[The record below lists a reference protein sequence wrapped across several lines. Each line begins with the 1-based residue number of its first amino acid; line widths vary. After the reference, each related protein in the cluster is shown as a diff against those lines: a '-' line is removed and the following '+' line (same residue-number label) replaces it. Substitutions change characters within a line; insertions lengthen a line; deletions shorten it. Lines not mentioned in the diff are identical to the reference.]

1 MDLRTVGKINSSNIN
16 NINTLEDVDN
26 KANKDALKDVI
37 TSSLT
42 TRSYIDEATLNKYGR
57 YGLNWNEREASTY
70 SLDQQLAD
78 AQSNWSKLGNALAQT
93 VVSEIGLGTLIGI
106 TDMFDAIGQAIS
118 VSDHDYNNPVS
129 RTLEEWQDKF
139 RNEIAPIYSRPGSGF
154 ENGTDFGWW
163 MQNLPSVASS
173 LTLLIPTNLAFGA
186 VKGIGKA
193 LRAGSKV
200 TSTTRKGSKWAALG
214 ERLDKV
220 ESINKFRNFAGSSDV
235 VETTKL
241 FAKNG
246 LKAGMMRTMEN
257 YQEARQ
263 VYDDMYVDVKDYLT
277 NASDEE
283 KQEFISRNANF
294 LSDENV
300 NINDIDSV
308 AKAIARKS
316 ANETFKLD
324 YINTVFDIIELYAL
338 KNIPFHGFR
347 NVRTNATTRRLN
359 KNAIKYAGQYKSLDE
374 LKQLLDKRSLKN
386 KIREG
391 ISDWFVGSR
400 LVIGAQLSEG
410 VEEAV
415 NYIAQQEGMNLGHTM
430 LGMEVENNYSNRLNS
445 YLKNGQLWESAFWGV
460 AGGVIFQGVGSQLN
474 RVSTAIDKYN
484 DYKERKAN
492 AKTGEE
498 VKKPTWSALFEQPD
512 RKRDEAEMK
521 IRIENEQEYLRKV
534 HAIKNGQNPYDPN
547 YKETEEQGSLTEEEQ
562 KPLLEYANTE
572 RITNMALN
580 AMDGG
585 RIKQLQAY
593 LESEEVRN
601 AMKDQLGLTDEQAEE
616 IRQNGLR
623 TFEQVQQKY
632 DENVRKINKLSRQI
646 SDKVKI
652 PYIPTEYI
660 QLIAREN
667 IDKQLQIEELEKQI
681 NALELSTSREENDLR
696 ANNRIDPNVDYKTQI
711 RLDFITSYLGK
722 LQADKKALQNDKD
735 KMNTVSG
742 QQELAR
748 INRNIESVKNS
759 IVNLRPDNSIANLLF
774 AISASSNV
782 KFENGQYVSDNR
794 NVTDDYLN
802 IRKLIDTKDISK
814 LKEIDKRLVDIT
826 EADLQELSII
836 EDNNLRTN
844 VNAQGIRRVSPEL
857 FDNYQNL
864 AGLQESLNILRANVV
879 LTPDDLANQVNELH
893 NWMNEARGNAI
904 LNAKKTFVN
913 LLDNYT
919 SDQLHQ
925 ILANRVNGVDEFNG
939 VDNIS
944 ENDKTTIK
952 NVLDILNL
960 ETLNNVQL
968 VEWLDGEIDIENNKR
983 AAERQNSSTSENSI
997 SEEENQPLNESPQ
1010 PGENKPTPPQER
1022 QIEPIPPQSTPQAEK
1037 VDNSTITLTD
1047 NAIPYAKLT
1056 PVPNNDSNEYYLDLQ
1071 TVDGSYNY
1079 SNEATKLLNDDDY
1092 FIKEEGVS
1100 LLDDSN
1106 TWRIDS
1112 SPVVRYNNGRM
1123 EVISKGHI
1131 VPNKQSQDNQQ
1142 LNDRVD
1148 DNGNNQSNNEQPS
1161 PILPT
1166 GVEEQTP
1173 NNVQAQNTPGDVIP
1187 DSISD
1192 KIQDI
1197 IAEETDNIFKRELPV
1212 LTDEDIETIRTRLI
1226 NAFGNVDKNGLIVSH
1241 INKSLDNMKAE
1252 FNQYGGYI
1260 PVITAVRNARLL
1272 DNNPKD
1278 STILTEFQNA
1288 INSIIDAH
1296 RLEFGFDNVNG
1307 KTYVHVETL
1316 LRYCNQITDNQSTA
1330 NKLFKQLYN
1339 YLNSSDKYVIVDGNK
1354 DRILKNIS
1362 STTIT
1367 ETNTNRPS
1375 SINFDGVLDETTP
1388 NSPEEKKL
1396 FDTIDSIQ
1404 IGDEIDF
1411 EYKNNSIVFS
1421 LNGVKIGRIYVP
1433 YKHRGNTD
1441 HVIQN
1446 NDGWLTDI
1454 KPTKDGVES
1463 DLRDLFISWIENPNN
1478 DPNITKL
1485 YNTIL
1490 EFAFTNRND
1499 KANRDRLIKEF
1510 INNPEIIK
1518 AKQNEFIDASTS
1530 PERLLDGIA
1539 KLWRYIQIRNNNN
1552 LGRLARVDSVN
1563 NWFDIRVGDGV
1574 KLALTLARQGEG
1586 KIKIANITE
1595 GARVSVIPD
1604 NEKIA
1609 LDDERLNTPHVA
1621 LGDRYKTSDG
1631 KIDTSKVK
1639 LMTTELEVGVGT
1651 INHTD
1656 KSINTQSMSLDS
1668 NLRNGS
1674 TGVLIITRN
1683 GEHEYIHAYPQRVS
1697 SPRISKDGRK
1707 ITKAIIDHTRNII
1720 TRWSETEDPTER
1732 ENIVRELQIFLSKIL
1747 PNKDDKTVT
1756 PFFKGADGY
1765 YNVRISDIYDK
1776 GNRDGSY
1783 KGTGEWLGFQIV
1795 LTKNGKSETYGFK
1808 VKYNSTSNHR
1818 RTEVKNFALSISK
1831 DNQTTDIKD
1840 LKEITDTIANLINN
1854 ECAFNLGH
1862 QFIELDNSSAVGDT
1876 GIVSKDPKT
1885 GKIHIKVGDIL
1896 DLEYDSYNQFIL
1908 DNDIVALN
1916 LQTTE
1921 NGYNNFDRNPESGV
1935 NRQTI
1940 TVENVTDSNNLDD
1953 NITPVERSNQTP
1965 LNDFYTPII
1974 DTKAIDKV
1982 IKSRNVNKGLAIA
1995 KLLLS
2000 NDKNNDKFKEL
2011 LFKKIVS
2018 QVFPKNVIFVDENIG
2033 VVATSNPNNVPI
2045 PVYDGSNI
2053 MMEPGQMAIGRE
2065 WLDTANSGEL
2075 GRHGAVRLLVHEN
2088 LHILLNTPG
2097 NEKYIDRIRTIYD
2110 EFVAKNDN
2118 PKLNKY
2124 YLTQFK
2130 DYVDADGKL
2139 NTIGLEE
2146 FLVYSLT
2153 DNNLS
2158 QKLNEIKSDEEFSD
2172 KTKKSLFQEIME
2184 FMLQLFD
2191 WKDSNG
2197 NYIEAKIKEGSLYE
2211 KEFKLLGDIFENSK
2225 PKKTTRKKAPKTTN
2239 IDNTQLSLDF
2249 SQNYKQEKGDDVKS
2263 DETEE
2268 PINLE
2273 ENNGFENA
2281 DLSSLSMNARIS
2293 DVLPYSKEMLDI
2305 RAKAIADGTFMKAP
2319 NGKPTNLNER
2329 QWLQVRTKAFKEW
2342 FGDWE
2347 KGLVVNQDKESFYR
2361 GQFDEP
2367 FIDKNGNLILYGR
2380 DDSLYKSAGYK
2391 ESKGVSVTRDLKSA
2405 IEYGEGQLETRI
2417 NIVMDSSMDESEQ
2430 NAVIDNGYYL
2440 IQFKDSVSNK
2450 EIKEAGESKLLGDIT
2465 VPKGSYII
2473 EHYVQGELIETIG
2486 NINNPNAS
2494 KVVDENGEP
2503 LVVYHGSDKE
2513 FTEFNLNTN
2522 NRGNFTNI
2530 IKKGFY
2536 FSNKNIASQYASSKA
2551 IEDARKLIEYE
2562 EMGADFDE
2570 VLEAFGFNPKDS
2582 ESYKRGHDYIMSLD
2596 NRTANFTPNLY
2607 AVFLNIKNPVL
2618 IDLKGNQ
2625 IDTLNKEQKE
2635 KINNSEGSIIF
2646 NVDEATARFRGEKVI
2661 RGAYTGTDYIAFNS
2675 NQIKSATDNTGE
2687 FSRDSDDVYSTSI
2700 PSVEEFLDRFPIE
2713 DQKQIKESIDN
2724 GELSLSCK

>member
-1 MDLRTVGKINSSNIN
+1 MILQIIIHLIILTHKLDNMNANDFLENHGIKTIPNPNYNPKSRKNKGPRTLDVIDLSADKSQLN
-16 NINTLEDVDN
+16 DVVEQDLLN
-26 KANKDALKDVI
+26 QERVSAKDAAK
-37 TSSLT
+37 
-42 TRSYIDEATLNKYGR
+42 YEKYGI
-57 YGLNWNEREASTY
+57 NWNSIEASNG
-70 SLDQQLAD
+70 SLDIQLAD

-106 TDMFDAIGQAIS
+106 TDIFDAIGQAIS

-139 RNEIAPIYSRPGSGF
+139 RNEVAPIYSRPGSGF

-200 TSTTRKGSKWAALG
+200 ISTTRKGSKWAALG
-214 ERLDKV
+214 ERLGKV

-235 VETTKL
+235 VETAKL
-241 FAKNG
+241 FAEHG
-246 LKAGMMRTMEN
+246 FKAGMMRTMEN

-300 NINDIDSV
+300 DINNIDSV

-316 ANETFKLD
+316 ADETFKLD
-324 YINTVFDIIELYAL
+324 YLNTGFDIIELYAL

-347 NVRTNATTRRLN
+347 NVRTNAATRRLN

-374 LKQLLDKRSLKN
+374 LKQILDKRSLKN
-386 KIREG
+386 KIGEG

-445 YLKNGQLWESAFWGV
+445 YLRNGQLWESAFWGV
-460 AGGVIFQGVGSQLN
+460 AGGIVFQGAGSQLN

-498 VKKPTWSALFEQPD
+498 VKKPAWNTLFEQPD

-585 RIKQLQAY
+585 RMKQLQSY
-593 LESEEVRN
+593 LESEEVRD
-601 AMKDQLGLTDEQAEE
+601 AMKNQLGLTDEQAEE

-623 TFEQVQQKY
+623 TFEQVQQRY

-722 LQADKKALQNDKD
+722 LNADKKALQNDKD

-802 IRKLIDTKDISK
+802 IRKLIDTKDIAK

-826 EADLQELSII
+826 EADLQELSVI

-925 ILANRVNGVDEFNG
+925 ILSNRVNGVDEFNG
-939 VDNIS
+939 IDNIS
-944 ENDKTTIK
+944 EDDKTTIK

-968 VEWLDGEIDIENNKR
+968 AEWLDGEIDIENNKR

-997 SEEENQPLNESPQ
+997 SEEENQPLNENTQ
-1010 PGENKPTPPQER
+1010 QGENTPTPAQER
-1022 QIEPIPPQSTPQAEK
+1022 QIEPIPPQPTPQAEE

-1056 PVPNNDSNEYYLDLQ
+1056 HVPNNDSNVYYLDLQ
-1071 TVDGSYNY
+1071 TVDGGYNY

-1112 SPVVRYNNGRM
+1112 SPIIRYNNGRM

-1131 VPNKQSQDNQQ
+1131 VPNKQSQDNQP

-1148 DNGNNQSNNEQPS
+1148 DNVNNQSNNEQPS

-1166 GVEEQTP
+1166 GVEERTP
-1173 NNVQAQNTPGDVIP
+1173 NNVQSQNTPGDVIP

-1212 LTDEDIETIRTRLI
+1212 LTDEDIENIKTRLI

-1272 DNNPKD
+1272 DKNPKD

-1316 LRYCNQITDNQSTA
+1316 LRYCNQVTDNQSTA

-1354 DRILKNIS
+1354 DKILKNIS
-1362 STTIT
+1362 TTT
-1367 ETNTNRPS
+1367 VAETNTNRPS
-1375 SINFDGVLDETTP
+1375 SINFDGILDETTP

-1411 EYKNNSIVFS
+1411 EYKNNSIIFS
-1421 LNGVKIGRIYVP
+1421 ANGVKIGRIYVP

-1446 NDGWLTDI
+1446 NDGWLTDV

-1463 DLRDLFISWIENPNN
+1463 DLRDLFISWIENPTN

-1499 KANRDRLIKEF
+1499 KSNRDRLIKEF
-1510 INNPEIIK
+1510 INNPEIVK

-1530 PERLLDGIA
+1530 SEHLLDGIA

-1563 NWFDIRVGDGV
+1563 NWFDVRVGDGV
-1574 KLALTLARQGEG
+1574 KLALTLARQGDG

-1595 GARVSVIPD
+1595 GSRASVIPD
-1604 NEKIA
+1604 DEKVT
-1609 LDDERLNTPHVA
+1609 LDDERLNTPHIA
-1621 LGDRYKTSDG
+1621 LGDRYKTFDG
-1631 KIDTSKVK
+1631 KVDTSKVK

-1674 TGVLIITRN
+1674 TGVLILTRN

-1765 YNVRISDIYDK
+1765 YNIRISDIYDK
-1776 GNRDGSY
+1776 GTRDGSY

-1818 RTEVKNFALSISK
+1818 RTEVKNFALSVSK

-1921 NGYNNFDRNPESGV
+1921 NGYNNFDRNPENGV

-1940 TVENVTDSNNLDD
+1940 TIENVTNSNNLDA
-1953 NITPVERSNQTP
+1953 NTTPVERSNQTS
-1965 LNDFYTPII
+1965 LNNFYNPII
-1974 DTKAIDKV
+1974 DSKAIDKV
-1982 IKSRNVNKGLAIA
+1982 IKSRNINKGLAIA

-2045 PVYDGSNI
+2045 PIHDGSNI
-2053 MMEPGQMAIGRE
+2053 MIESGQIAIGRE

-2075 GRHGAVRLLVHEN
+2075 GRHSAIRLLVHEN

-2097 NEKYIDRIRTIYD
+2097 NEKYIDKIRTIYD
-2110 EFVAKNDN
+2110 EFVAKNDDPN
-2118 PKLNKY
+2118 LNQY
-2124 YLTQFK
+2124 YLTQFD
-2130 DYVDADGKL
+2130 DYVIDGKL
-2139 NTIGLEE
+2139 NNVGLEE

-2172 KTKKSLFQEIME
+2172 KTKKSLFQKIME

-2197 NYIEAKIKEGSLYE
+2197 NSIEAKIKEGSLYE

-2225 PKKTTRKKAPKTTN
+2225 PKKSKSEVVNINETT
-2239 IDNTQLSLDF
+2239 LDF
-2249 SQNYKQEKGDDVKS
+2249 
-2263 DETEE
+2263 TEE
-2268 PINLE
+2268 QPSTETNQE
-2273 ENNGFENA
+2273 ESNNYEDE
-2281 DLSSLSMNARIS
+2281 DLGDLGLTDARIS
-2293 DVLPYSKEMLDI
+2293 DVLP
-2305 RAKAIADGTFMKAP
+2305 
-2319 NGKPTNLNER
+2319 
-2329 QWLQVRTKAFKEW
+2329 
-2342 FGDWE
+2342 
-2347 KGLVVNQDKESFYR
+2347 
-2361 GQFDEP
+2361 
-2367 FIDKNGNLILYGR
+2367 
-2380 DDSLYKSAGYK
+2380 
-2391 ESKGVSVTRDLKSA
+2391 
-2405 IEYGEGQLETRI
+2405 
-2417 NIVMDSSMDESEQ
+2417 
-2430 NAVIDNGYYL
+2430 
-2440 IQFKDSVSNK
+2440 
-2450 EIKEAGESKLLGDIT
+2450 
-2465 VPKGSYII
+2465 
-2473 EHYVQGELIETIG
+2473 
-2486 NINNPNAS
+2486 
-2494 KVVDENGEP
+2494 
-2503 LVVYHGSDKE
+2503 
-2513 FTEFNLNTN
+2513 
-2522 NRGNFTNI
+2522 
-2530 IKKGFY
+2530 
-2536 FSNKNIASQYASSKA
+2536 
-2551 IEDARKLIEYE
+2551 
-2562 EMGADFDE
+2562 
-2570 VLEAFGFNPKDS
+2570 
-2582 ESYKRGHDYIMSLD
+2582 
-2596 NRTANFTPNLY
+2596 
-2607 AVFLNIKNPVL
+2607 
-2618 IDLKGNQ
+2618 
-2625 IDTLNKEQKE
+2625 
-2635 KINNSEGSIIF
+2635 
-2646 NVDEATARFRGEKVI
+2646 
-2661 RGAYTGTDYIAFNS
+2661 
-2675 NQIKSATDNTGE
+2675 
-2687 FSRDSDDVYSTSI
+2687 SRDNDDVYSTSI
-2700 PSVEEFLDRFPIE
+2700 SSVEEFLDRFPIE